1 VTRLTRRRLL
11 LSAGALLLPAAARAQ
26 PAGRVYRVVYMT
38 IFPPQPHT
46 RYIDFL
52 KRALRESGYVEGRNL
67 VFEFRHVD
75 GKTERLP
82 ELARNIAQSGPD
94 VIVTAVNA
102 QTRAAQQATRT
113 IPIVMIVGTNVVQ
126 EGFVASLAQ
135 PGGNITG
142 LTWDAGLAVITK
154 RFEFLKEAVP
164 GLSRVAVLWDPGQDA
179 AAFRDEMAKAA
190 AMARLE
196 VIWLEVQEELEPLYA
211 KAVRE
216 GAQALASGGG
226 ARLFR
231 WRRQVAGLAAQ
242 YRLPDAHYD
251 SAFVDAGGFMSYAPS
266 LQGLFRRSAAYVDKI
281 LRGANPADLPIQQ
294 PTQFELVINLKTART
309 LGIDIPRP
317 LLLRADRLVQ

>member
-1 VTRLTRRRLL
+1 MTQLTRRRLL
-11 LSAGALLLPAAARAQ
+11 LSVGVCLLPALARAQ
-26 PAGRVYRVVYMT
+26 PAGRVYRVVYLT
-38 IFPPQPHT
+38 VFPPQPRT
-46 RYIDFL
+46 RYIDIL
-52 KRALRESGYVEGRNL
+52 KRGLRESGYIEGHNL

-82 ELARNIAQSGPD
+82 ELAREIAQSGPD
-94 VIVTAVNA
+94 VIVTGINA
-102 QTRAAQQATRT
+102 QTRAAQEATRT
-113 IPIVMIVGTNVVQ
+113 IPIVMIVGTNVVK
-126 EGFVASLAQ
+126 EGFVASLAR
-135 PGGNITG
+135 PGGNVTG
-142 LTWDAGLAVITK
+142 LTWDAGLEVMTK

-190 AMARLE
+190 AMAKLD

-231 WRRQVAGLAAQ
+231 WRRQVAELAAK

-251 SAFVDAGGFMSYAPS
+251 SAFVDAGGLMSYAPS
-266 LQGLFRRSAAYVDKI
+266 LTGLFAGAAVFVDKI
-281 LRGANPADLPIQQ
+281 LKGASPAMLPVEQ
-294 PTQFELVINLKTART
+294 PTKFDLVINLSAARKFG
-309 LGIDIPRP
+309 LDLPRS
-317 LLLRADRLVQ
+317 LLLRADRLVE